1 MLLITE
7 AWWPAESSADLGKA
21 YLEAMSKYP
30 DDLSLGKPIL
40 RAAMWTEKD
49 SMRSV
54 SINSIAPGKVKEGM
68 DVAYNRLLM
77 LSSMVEGYKY
87 DIHVAYDLAEAMP
100 LVGLA
105 APKE

>member
-1 MLLITE
+1 MLLISE
-7 AWWPAESSADLGKA
+7 AWWPAKSSADLGKA

-30 DDLSLGKPIL
+30 DDLSLGKPIV
-40 RAAMWTEKD
+40 RAAVWTEED
-49 SMRSV
+49 SMKSV
-54 SINSIAPGKVKEGM
+54 SINSIAPGKVKESM
-68 DVAYNRLLM
+68 DVAYNRLLL

-87 DIHVAYDLAEAMP
+87 DLHIAYDLAEAMP